1 MEHHNNPS
9 TANSINLRRDRLS
22 CYNSPRM
29 PDVHFPLPFL
39 PRRAAGVMVPLSSL
53 RSTRNWGIGDFGDLP
68 PFMRWMRECGLG
80 VLQLL
85 PLNEMGPGEAC
96 PYQALSGL
104 ASDPIYLALDQWED
118 VAESPTARSLIA
130 EDAFVRDVEA
140 WRCEDRVQFRAVRE
154 CKDRVL
160 RAAFADFLTRHG
172 GPYSDRG
179 QAFRDFREANT
190 KWLTPFARFRVLK
203 ALHQHRQWSEW
214 PDQIRQAASGA
225 LARFD
230 VEHFKDLLYIHYQQ
244 WALWE
249 QWKVVRRDAQALGI
263 LIGGDLPFLVS
274 RDSADVWSR
283 QPDFDMTHTIGA
295 PVEPAYPEQDWGL
308 PMFRWPVVEASG
320 FPWWRQR
327 LAIARQWFDLVRIDH
342 VVGLFRVW
350 VMAPGETSRFD
361 PAEEPEQIRR
371 GEVFLTMIADAL
383 GSCMPIVEDL
393 GVIPPFVRS
402 TLGRMGIA
410 GHKVLRWERDDN
422 VYREPTKY
430 PFVSMATTGTH
441 DTSPL
446 AVWWKTAP
454 DEERRSFAALF
465 DPEAVRRSGA
475 LEPRTFPPDWHRMI
489 LDRLIGSGSGL
500 VLLPF
505 QDVFGHE
512 DQINVPATVSP
523 QNWTYRIP
531 YTLDELSRPP
541 YDATTRM
548 VRDLLLK
555 HGRTES

>member
-1 MEHHNNPS
+1 MS
-9 TANSINLRRDRLS
+9 
-22 CYNSPRM
+22 
-29 PDVHFPLPFL
+29 DVRFPLPFL
-39 PRRAAGVMVPLSSL
+39 PRRGAGVMVPLSSL

-68 PFMRWMRECGLG
+68 AFMRWMRDCGFR

-85 PLNEMGPGEAC
+85 PLNELGPGEAC

-118 VAESPTARSLIA
+118 VAESPTARGLIA
-130 EDAFVRDVEA
+130 EEAFVRDVEA
-140 WRCEDRVQFRAVRE
+140 WRREDRVQFRTVRE

-179 QAFRDFREANT
+179 QAFRDFREAHA

-230 VEHFKDLLYIHYQQ
+230 IEHFKDLLYVQYQQ

-249 QWKVVRRDAQALGI
+249 QWTTVRRDARELGI
-263 LIGGDLPFLVS
+263 LIAGDLPFLVS

-283 QPDFDMTHTIGA
+283 QSDFDVTHTIGA

-308 PMFRWPVVEASG
+308 PMVRWSVVEAAG
-320 FPWWRQR
+320 FQWWRQR

-350 VMAPGETSRFD
+350 VMAPGETSHFD

-371 GEVFLTMIADAL
+371 GEVFLTVIAESL
-383 GSCMPIVEDL
+383 GSCIPIAEDL

-402 TLGRMGIA
+402 TLARMGIA
-410 GHKVLRWERDDN
+410 GHKVLRWERDDG
-422 VYREPTKY
+422 VYREPAKY
-430 PFVSMATTGTH
+430 PVVSMATTGTH

-446 AVWWKTAP
+446 SLWWKTAP

-465 DPEAVRRSGA
+465 DAREVGRSGA
-475 LEPRTFPPDWHRMI
+475 LEPGFFPAEWHRMI
-489 LDRLIGSGSGL
+489 LDRVFGSGSGL
-500 VLLPF
+500 VMLPF
-505 QDVFGHE
+505 QDVFGHD

-523 QNWTYRIP
+523 NNWTYRIP
-531 YTLDELSRPP
+531 CTIDELSQTSN
-541 YDATTRM
+541 AAQTQL
-548 VRDLLLK
+548 VKDLLTK
-555 HGRTES
+555 HGRIAE